1 MGNINPRKVD
11 VSNKFVSNYKNSY
24 DCQYFGQKNGFVKNI
39 DLRKINAPDKS
50 VSDES
55 YNALKK
61 EVKDL
66 KETIKLLVEKNGDL
80 LDKKVK
86 MSGESNKKE
95 DISTKEVSN
104 KQDETDNRKMEMSGG
119 EVKGVEMS
127 GDSSAKPEVTNVK
140 KVEMP
145 GGIEETNIKQDEK
158 DETDELIISIDILIM
173 LCILLCNV
181 SFFPLFFLLLI
192 LFNVGKNTL
201 IEPLLLFKYKFSQMI
216 KCIYH
221 KCKKARFRIKIRSRS
236 YKALRKRFKCI

>member
-11 VSNKFVSNYKNSY
+11 VSNKFVSNYKNSC

-61 EVKDL
+61 EIKDL
-66 KETIKLLVEKNGDL
+66 KETIFRLIENQKAE
-80 LDKKVK
+80 
-86 MSGESNKKE
+86 
-95 DISTKEVSN
+95 EVSQ
-104 KQDETDNRKMEMSGG
+104 KEAESTDET
-119 EVKGVEMS
+119 
-127 GDSSAKPEVTNVK
+127 
-140 KVEMP
+140 
-145 GGIEETNIKQDEK
+145 
-158 DETDELIISIDILIM
+158 LYIDILLIFSM
-173 LCILLCNV
+173 ALCNI
-181 SFFPLFFLLLI
+181 SLLFPLFFLLLI